1 MRGPGGWVRSK
12 RVMAI
17 SKSPQRMRKKERSA
31 RALRRRNVVDDPLS
45 VGVDAEG
52 DERPVAHY
60 PEGMH
65 PVCRYGDGDPGFHH
79 YHTFFAIE
87 PSFTAPFDDGQDL
100 GVRMRVRRRRVSRLR
115 GLDAGADR

>member
-17 SKSPQRMRKKERSA
+17 VKSPLKVILKKKHSA
-31 RALRRRNVVDDPLS
+31 GALRRRDVVDDPLA

-52 DERPVAHY
+52 NEWLVAHY

-65 PVCRYGDGDPGFHH
+65 PVCRYGDRHPGFHH
-79 YHTFFAIE
+79 YHTFVAIQ
-87 PSFTAPFDDGQDL
+87 PSLTTPLHDGQDL
-100 GVRMRVRRRRVSRLR
+100 GVRMRVQRGCVSRL
-115 GLDAGADR
+115 